1 MDNNDSGFVD
11 ISLNRP
17 LEIDG
22 AKVSTLRLREPTV
35 GDQIA
40 MDEYKGGDAAKELFV
55 LSNLTQ
61 IAPADLKKLTLK
73 DYKKLQEAFLG
84 FIS

>member
-1 MDNNDSGFVD
+1 MTANTSGFVD
-11 ISLNRP
+11 VELSRP

-22 AKVSTLRLREPTV
+22 ASVTKLRLREPTV
-35 GDQIA
+35 ADQLA
-40 MDEYKGGDAAKELFV
+40 ADEFKGGEAAKEIFTMA
-55 LSNLTQ
+55 NLCQ
-61 IAPADLKKLTLK
+61 VSPDDLKKLTLR

>member
-1 MDNNDSGFVD
+1 MADNNNGFVD
-11 ISLNRP
+11 VVLSRAID
-17 LEIDG
+17 IDG

-35 GDQIA
+35 ADQLA
-40 MDEYKGGDAAKELFV
+40 ADELKGGDAVKEIFTI
-55 LSNLTQ
+55 SNLCQ
-61 IAPADLKKLTLK
+61 ISPEDMKKLTLR

>member
-11 ISLNRP
+11 IALSRSI
-17 LEIDG
+17 EIDG
-22 AKVSTLRLREPTV
+22 AKISTLRLREPTV
-35 GDQIA
+35 ADQLA
-40 MDEYKGGDAAKELFV
+40 ADEYKGGDAAKEIFTMA
-55 LSNLTQ
+55 NLCQ
-61 IAPADLKKLTLK
+61 VAPNDLKKLTLR